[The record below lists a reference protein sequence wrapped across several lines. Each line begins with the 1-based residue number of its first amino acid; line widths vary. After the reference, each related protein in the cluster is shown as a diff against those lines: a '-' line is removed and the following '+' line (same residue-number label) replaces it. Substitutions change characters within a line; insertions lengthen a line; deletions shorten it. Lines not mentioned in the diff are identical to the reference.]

1 MEDLV
6 DPSRLDFDLCICL
19 SEITGLWALGLTER
33 LPVEVAPFS
42 RLTSGFS
49 MGQGRGI
56 FETQGVSGEGGHMIG
71 ERGGPEMIPAA
82 TW

>member
-19 SEITGLWALGLTER
+19 SEITGLWALGLSDR
-33 LPVEVAPFS
+33 FPVEVAPFS

-49 MGQGRGI
+49 MGQGQKI
-56 FETQGVSGEGGHMIG
+56 LETQGLHDTLGDI
-71 ERGGPEMIPAA
+71 
-82 TW
+82 

>member
-19 SEITGLWALGLTER
+19 SEITGLWALGLTNR

-42 RLTSGFS
+42 LLTSGFS
-49 MGQGRGI
+49 MRVGQGI
-56 FETQGVSGEGGHMIG
+56 FETQGLRDTQGDI
-71 ERGGPEMIPAA
+71 
-82 TW
+82 